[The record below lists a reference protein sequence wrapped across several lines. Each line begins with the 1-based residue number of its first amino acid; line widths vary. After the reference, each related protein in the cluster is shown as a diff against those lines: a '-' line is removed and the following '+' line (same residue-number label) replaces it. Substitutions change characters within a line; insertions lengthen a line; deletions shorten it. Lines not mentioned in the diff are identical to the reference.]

1 MQVYLERNANGKTPF
16 KIQVKKQAPKPKQ
29 KSRPRSADRSRGF
42 QVRHIPWLFV
52 GVSVVVLL
60 QLLP

>member
-1 MQVYLERNANGKTPF
+1 MQVYLERNGNGKTPF

-42 QVRHIPWLFV
+42 QVRRLSLSRSSSAVDCPV
-52 GVSVVVLL
+52 
-60 QLLP
+60 